1 MRQLGQIA
9 AIGLV
14 AMASMASIAF
24 SEECKLEALPIK
36 LVPNDRGRILMAF
49 EMDGKP
55 ATFMLDTGAFWGLIN
70 RKWVGD
76 HPIHSSPVEGKGMGG
91 RRSDE
96 FTTISS
102 LSVNHMKFPQQDML
116 VAPDGLLDDD
126 IAGVFG
132 ANYLQNF
139 DIEINLAENKLNL
152 FLPFKCD
159 GNPVYWTK
167 DVFAEIPIEE
177 NREKHIFVKV
187 LIDGKRVRTVLDTG
201 APTSFL
207 TASAAEDLFGLKP
220 GDAGMEQFASL
231 KNHDGS
237 LEPVYRH
244 RFSTLEMDGLVFRDP
259 WITVSKNTLGGIIR
273 FDLIMGVH
281 QLRDLHLYISY
292 KKHRMYVTKASA
304 TPVDNLVDE
313 TASSR
318 APPASPVLDHL
329 DKQLMQ
335 PDLDRAA
342 AAARDKRPD
351 LAKAA
356 LDDLVAHF
364 PTYPQVYFY
373 RASFAYSVKDYA
385 GAAAD
390 LDHAIAM
397 FPSYA
402 DAYRLRSKVRHE
414 QQDEAG
420 AEADSD
426 SAIKFEPNAAA
437 TYLNRADL
445 LGKFGDYD
453 GAVKDL
459 TSAILL
465 DPKLVN
471 AYLAR
476 GEILAL
482 QSDYQQA
489 LGDFQQAVALDPK
502 NADAIDDRGKAL
514 FRLGRRDEAL
524 ASFSDA
530 IELAPKAPGYLNNRC
545 WHLALVERFD
555 EALGDCNRAVE
566 LAPKNPSILD
576 SRAYVFLHLNRP
588 KEAVADFD
596 AALVANP
603 KSAHSMYGRGLAKQQ
618 IGDAKGAKADLAA
631 ALQLQPDI
639 AQHFS
644 E

>member
-1 MRQLGQIA
+1 MRQLMQIA

-14 AMASMASIAF
+14 AVASMASLAF
-24 SEECKLEALPIK
+24 GEECAMSALPIS

-70 RKWVGD
+70 PKWVGD
-76 HPIHSSPVEGKGMGG
+76 RPIHSSPIEGRGMGG

-116 VAPDGLLDDD
+116 VAPEGMLDDD

-244 RFSTLEMDGLVFRDP
+244 RFSTLEMDGLVFHDP
-259 WITVSKNTLGGIIR
+259 WITVSKNTLGGSIR

-281 QLRDLHLYISY
+281 QLRDLHLYIAY
-292 KKHRMYVTKASA
+292 KKHRIYVTKASA
-304 TPVDNLVDE
+304 TPVDNLVDA

-318 APPASPVLDHL
+318 APAARPPLDHL

-335 PDLDRAA
+335 PYLDRAA
-342 AAARDKRPD
+342 GAARDDHPD

-356 LDDLVAHF
+356 FDDLVAHF
-364 PTYPQVYFY
+364 PKYPQAYYY
-373 RASFAYSVKDYA
+373 RALFASSVRDYA

-390 LDHAIAM
+390 LDQAIAM

-402 DAYRLRSKVRHE
+402 DAFRLRSQVRHE
-414 QQDEAG
+414 QRDEAG
-420 AEADSD
+420 AAADLTA
-426 SAIKFEPNAAA
+426 AIKFEPDSPEA
-437 TYLNRADL
+437 YLNRADL
-445 LGKFGDYD
+445 RRNLADYD
-453 GAVKDL
+453 GAVADL
-459 TSAILL
+459 TSAIAL
-465 DPKLVN
+465 DPKLFN
-471 AYLAR
+471 AYLVR
-476 GEILAL
+476 GEILAH
-482 QSDYQQA
+482 QKDYERA

-502 NADAIDDRGKAL
+502 NAAAIEGKGEVL
-514 FRLGRRDEAL
+514 FRLGRRDESL

-530 IELAPKAPGYLNNRC
+530 IELAPKSAGYRNNRC
-545 WHLALVERFD
+545 WHLAQMERFD
-555 EALGDCNRAVE
+555 EALADCNRAVE
-566 LAPKNPSILD
+566 LAPKYAAILD
-576 SRAYVFLHLNRP
+576 SRAYVFLHLNRL
-588 KEAVADFD
+588 KDAVADFD
-596 AALVANP
+596 AALAANP

-618 IGDAKGAKADLAA
+618 IGDAKGAEADLAA
-631 ALQLQPDI
+631 ATLMQPDI